1 MSDDITALY
10 RAILAKE
17 KGAIRKNWGGKM
29 PVALAFPNQYRLGMS
44 NLGIQIVYRL
54 LNEKPDVVAERFFL
68 PEGREMALYNRG
80 EGPLVS
86 LESQTPLGN
95 FDLAAFSISFEND
108 YPNVL
113 QMLKMGKIPLLSEER
128 GEKDPFVMAGG
139 VASFLNPEPLAPFVD
154 FFLLG
159 EAEQNLYPFVDA
171 FQEFGSRDKACLVS
185 TRERRDVLLHLARN
199 VPGLYAPSLYD
210 VAYKKNG
217 TLKYFVPSAKDVP
230 EKVKALRS
238 PKGGFTDTG
247 MPLSCI
253 TTPDT
258 EFGSKV
264 LMEVGRGCGHACRFC
279 AAGYVYRPPRVY
291 GESNLKEGVNAALKR
306 CPQVGLVSP
315 AVSDVPGIEELMGMI
330 HHNGGRFSV
339 SSLRAESLT
348 RGLLEHLKE
357 SGQKTIAI
365 APEAGSQRLR
375 NIINKHLTEE
385 QILGAARMIAGVSNF
400 STRLYFLM
408 GLPTEMPHDVNEI
421 TELVKKIKHQMVKES
436 AARGKIGRI
445 KLSVNCFIPK
455 PFTPFQWFPMEEVGS
470 LKKNQQQLKKSLV
483 KSGGI
488 MVNSDV
494 PKWAY
499 IQALLSLGDRRVST
513 ILQSAHK
520 LNGNWKKAMQLSQI
534 NPDFFVHRPKNL
546 DELLP
551 WDFIDHGITKKHL
564 ETEYH
569 LALEGRLS
577 DICRVGECVRCGV
590 CREKSKSRES

>member
-1 MSDDITALY
+1 MTLLPFTAPY
-10 RAILAKE
+10 WRKKRAPFE
-17 KGAIRKNWGGKM
+17 KTGGGRL
-29 PVALAFPNQYRLGMS
+29 PVALAFPSQYRVGMS

-54 LNEKPDVVAERFFL
+54 LNERTDVVAERFFL
-68 PEGREMALYNRG
+68 PEGREMAIYLRTH
-80 EGPLVS
+80 GPLVS
-86 LESQTPLGN
+86 LESQTSLTS

-113 QMLKMGKIPLLSEER
+113 QMLEMGKVPLLTEER
-128 GEKDPFVMAGG
+128 GAKDPFVMAGG
-139 VASFLNPEPLAPFVD
+139 IACFLNPEPLAPFVD

-159 EAEQNLYPFVDA
+159 EAEQTLYPFVDA
-171 FQEFGSRDKACLVS
+171 FQEFRGSSAK
-185 TRERRDVLLHLARN
+185 RRDVLLHLAKN
-199 VPGLYAPSLYD
+199 VPGLYAPSLYN

-217 TLKYFVPSAKDVP
+217 TLKSFLPSEKDVP
-230 EKVKALRS
+230 EKVKASHS
-238 PKGGFTDTG
+238 PGGGFTDTG

-291 GESNLKEGVNAALKR
+291 GKSTLLEGADAALKQ
-306 CPQVGLVSP
+306 CSQVGLVSP
-315 AVSDVPGIEELMGMI
+315 AVSDAPGIEELMGKI

-339 SSLRAESLT
+339 SSLRAENLT

-357 SGQKTIAI
+357 SHQKSIAI

-375 NIINKHLTEE
+375 DIINKHLTEA
-385 QILGAARMIAGVSNF
+385 QILGAARMIAGISNF
-400 STRLYFLM
+400 SIRLYFLM
-408 GLPTEMPHDVNEI
+408 GLPTEMPHDVCEI
-421 TELVKKIKHQMVKES
+421 TELAKKIKHQVVKAS

-455 PFTPFQWFPMEEVGS
+455 PFTPFQWFPMAEVGS
-470 LKKNQQQLKKSLV
+470 LKKKQQQLKKTLV

-499 IQALLSLGDRRVST
+499 VQALLSLGDRRVGT
-513 ILQSAHK
+513 ILESAHK
-520 LNGNWKKAMQLSQI
+520 LNGNWKKAIQLSQI
-534 NPDFFVHRPKNL
+534 DPDFFVYRPKNL
-546 DELLP
+546 EELLP

-564 ETEYH
+564 RAEYRR
-569 LALEGRLS
+569 ALEGKLS
-577 DICRVGECVRCGV
+577 DICRLGECVRCGA
-590 CREKSKSRES
+590 CRENN

>member
-1 MSDDITALY
+1 MPDDITALY
-10 RAILAKE
+10 RTVLAKE
-17 KGAIRKNWGGKM
+17 KGTIFKDWGGKVS
-29 PVALAFPNQYRLGMS
+29 VALAFPNHYRLGMS
-44 NLGIQIVYRL
+44 NLGVQIVYRI
-54 LNEKPDVVAERFFL
+54 LNQRTDVVAERFFL
-68 PEGREMALYNRG
+68 PEGQEMALYLRSR
-80 EGPLVS
+80 GPLVS
-86 LESQTPLGN
+86 LESQTPLSN

-113 QMLKMGKIPLLSEER
+113 QMLEMGKIPLLSKER
-128 GEKDPFVMAGG
+128 PEKSPFVMAGG

-159 EAEQNLYPFVDA
+159 EAEQNLEPFVDA
-171 FQEFGSRDKACLVS
+171 FLESGRQPFK
-185 TRERRDVLLHLARN
+185 RRDVLLYLAKN

-217 TLKYFVPSAKDVP
+217 TLSHFTPSEKDVP
-230 EKVKALRS
+230 EKVQAVHS

-253 TTPDT
+253 TTPNT
-258 EFGSKV
+258 EFGSRV

-291 GESNLKEGVNAALKR
+291 EEAKLHEGAREALKR
-306 CPQVGLVSP
+306 CSQVGLVSP
-315 AVSDVPGIEELMGMI
+315 AVSDAPGIEEVIGTI
-330 HHNGGRFSV
+330 CHNGGRFSV
-339 SSLRAESLT
+339 SSLRAEKLS
-348 RGLLEHLKE
+348 GKLLEHLEE
-357 SGQKTIAI
+357 SGQRTITI

-385 QILGAARMIAGVSNF
+385 QILGAVRMIAGKSDF
-400 STRLYFLM
+400 SIRLYFLM
-408 GLPTEMPHDVNEI
+408 GLPTETSRDGDEI
-421 TELVKKIKHQMVKES
+421 TELVKRIKHRMVKES

-470 LKKNQQQLKKSLV
+470 LKKKQQRLKKTLV

-488 MVNSDV
+488 VVNSDV

-499 IQALLSLGDRRVST
+499 IQALLSLGDRRVGT
-513 ILQSAHK
+513 ILKGAHK

-534 NPDFFVHRPKNL
+534 NPDFFVYRPKDL

-551 WDFIDHGITKKHL
+551 WDFIDHGITKRHL
-564 ETEYH
+564 QTEYR

-577 DICRVGECVRCGV
+577 NICKVGECVRCGV
-590 CREKSKSRES
+590 CHEND

>member
-1 MSDDITALY
+1 MPDDITALY
-10 RAILAKE
+10 RTVLAKE
-17 KGAIRKNWGGKM
+17 KGTIRKDWGGKVS
-29 PVALAFPNQYRLGMS
+29 VALAFPNHYRLGMS
-44 NLGIQIVYRL
+44 NLGVQIVYRI
-54 LNEKPDVVAERFFL
+54 LNQRTDVVAERFFL
-68 PEGREMALYNRG
+68 PEGQEMALYLRSR
-80 EGPLVS
+80 GPLVS
-86 LESQTPLGN
+86 LESQTPLSN

-113 QMLKMGKIPLLSEER
+113 QMLEMGKIPLLSKERPEES
-128 GEKDPFVMAGG
+128 PFVMAGG

-159 EAEQNLYPFVDA
+159 EAEQNLEPFVDA
-171 FQEFGSRDKACLVS
+171 FLESGRQPFK
-185 TRERRDVLLHLARN
+185 RRDVLLYLAKN

-217 TLKYFVPSAKDVP
+217 TLSHFTPSEKDVP
-230 EKVKALRS
+230 EKVQAVHS

-258 EFGSKV
+258 EFGSRV

-291 GESNLKEGVNAALKR
+291 EEAKLHEGAREALKR
-306 CPQVGLVSP
+306 CSQVGLVSP
-315 AVSDVPGIEELMGMI
+315 AVSDAPGIEEVIGTI
-330 HHNGGRFSV
+330 CHNGGRFSV
-339 SSLRAESLT
+339 SSLRAEKLS
-348 RGLLEHLKE
+348 GKLLEHLEE
-357 SGQKTIAI
+357 SGQRTITI

-385 QILGAARMIAGVSNF
+385 QILGAVRMIAGKSDF
-400 STRLYFLM
+400 SIRLYFLM
-408 GLPTEMPHDVNEI
+408 GLPTETSRDGDEI
-421 TELVKKIKHQMVKES
+421 TELVKRIKHRMVKES

-470 LKKNQQQLKKSLV
+470 LKKKQQRLKKTLV

-488 MVNSDV
+488 VVNSDV

-499 IQALLSLGDRRVST
+499 IQALLSLGDRRVGT
-513 ILQSAHK
+513 ILKGAHK

-534 NPDFFVHRPKNL
+534 NPDFFVYRPKDL

-551 WDFIDHGITKKHL
+551 WDFIDHGITKRHL
-564 ETEYH
+564 QTEYR

-577 DICRVGECVRCGV
+577 NICKVGECVRCGV
-590 CREKSKSRES
+590 CHEND

>member
-10 RAILAKE
+10 RAKLAKE
-17 KGAIRKNWGGKM
+17 EGTIRKDWGGKL

-44 NLGIQIVYRL
+44 NLGLQIVYQL
-54 LNEKPDVVAERFFL
+54 LNHRTDVVAERFFL
-68 PEGREMALYNRG
+68 PEGQEMALYLRS
-80 EGPLVS
+80 EGSLVS
-86 LESQTPLGN
+86 LESQTPLKN

-113 QMLKMGKIPLLSEER
+113 QILEIGKIPLLSKER
-128 GEKDPFVMAGG
+128 TEKDPFVMVGG
-139 VASFLNPEPLAPFVD
+139 VASFLNPEPIAPFVD

-159 EAEQNLYPFVDA
+159 EAEQNLNSFVDA
-171 FQEFGSRDKACLVS
+171 FLELGGN
-185 TRERRDVLLHLARN
+185 TGNRRDVLLHLARE

-210 VAYKKNG
+210 VAYNDNG
-217 TLKYFVPSAKDVP
+217 TLKHFNPLEKSVP
-230 EKVKALRS
+230 EHVRSVYS

-264 LMEVGRGCGHACRFC
+264 LVEVGRGCGHACRFC

-291 GESNLKEGVNAALKR
+291 EASKLHNGVSEALKR
-306 CPQVGLVSP
+306 CSQVGLVSA
-315 AVSDVPGIEELMGMI
+315 AVSDAPGIEEVIAMI
-330 HHNGGRFSV
+330 CHNGGRFSV
-339 SSLRAESLT
+339 SSLRAETVT
-348 RGLLEHLKE
+348 REFLENLKE
-357 SGQKTIAI
+357 SGQKSIAI

-385 QILGAARMIAGVSNF
+385 QILEAVRMIAHVSDF
-400 STRLYFLM
+400 SIRLYFLM
-408 GLPTEMPHDVNEI
+408 GLPTETPHDVDDI
-421 TELVKKIKHQMVKES
+421 IELAKKIKHRMVKES
-436 AARGKIGRI
+436 SARGRIGRI

-455 PFTPFQWFPMEEVGS
+455 PFTPFQWHAMEEVGS
-470 LKKNQQQLKKSLV
+470 LKKKQQQLKKRLI
-483 KSGGI
+483 KAGGI

-513 ILQSAHK
+513 ILLSAHK
-520 LNGNWKKAMQLSQI
+520 LNGNWRKAMRFSQI
-534 NPDFFVHRPKNL
+534 NPDFFVYREKDL

-564 ETEYH
+564 KTEYR
-569 LALEGRLS
+569 LALEGRVS
-577 DICRVGECVRCGV
+577 DICKVGECVRCGV
-590 CREKSKSRES
+590 CR

>member
-1 MSDDITALY
+1 MPDDITALY
-10 RAILAKE
+10 RTVLAKE
-17 KGAIRKNWGGKM
+17 KGTIRKDWGGKVS
-29 PVALAFPNQYRLGMS
+29 VALAFPNHYRLGMS
-44 NLGIQIVYRL
+44 NLGVQIVYRI
-54 LNEKPDVVAERFFL
+54 LNQRTDVVAERFFL
-68 PEGREMALYNRG
+68 PEGQEMALYLRSR
-80 EGPLVS
+80 GPLVS
-86 LESQTPLGN
+86 LESQTPLSN

-113 QMLKMGKIPLLSEER
+113 QMLEMGKIPLLSKERPEES
-128 GEKDPFVMAGG
+128 PFVMAGG

-159 EAEQNLYPFVDA
+159 EAEQNLEPFVDA
-171 FQEFGSRDKACLVS
+171 FLESGRQPFK
-185 TRERRDVLLHLARN
+185 RRDVLLYLAKN

-217 TLKYFVPSAKDVP
+217 TLSHFTPSEKDVP
-230 EKVKALRS
+230 EKVQAVHS

-258 EFGSKV
+258 EFGSRV

-291 GESNLKEGVNAALKR
+291 EEAKLHEGAREALKR
-306 CPQVGLVSP
+306 CSQVGLVSP
-315 AVSDVPGIEELMGMI
+315 AVSDAPGIEEVIGTI
-330 HHNGGRFSV
+330 CHNGGRFSV
-339 SSLRAESLT
+339 SSLRAEKLS
-348 RGLLEHLKE
+348 GKLLEHLEE
-357 SGQKTIAI
+357 SGQRTITI

-385 QILGAARMIAGVSNF
+385 QILGAVRMIAGKSDF
-400 STRLYFLM
+400 SIRLYFLM
-408 GLPTEMPHDVNEI
+408 GLPTETPRDGDEI
-421 TELVKKIKHQMVKES
+421 TELVKRIKHRMVKES

-470 LKKNQQQLKKSLV
+470 LKKKQQRLKKTLV

-488 MVNSDV
+488 VVNSDV

-499 IQALLSLGDRRVST
+499 IQALLSLGDRRVGT
-513 ILQSAHK
+513 ILKGAHK

-534 NPDFFVHRPKNL
+534 NPDFFVYRPKDL

-551 WDFIDHGITKKHL
+551 WDFIDHGITKRHL
-564 ETEYH
+564 QTEYR

-577 DICRVGECVRCGV
+577 NICKVGECVRCGV
-590 CREKSKSRES
+590 CHEND

>member
-10 RAILAKE
+10 RSKLAKE
-17 KGAIRKNWGGKM
+17 EGAIRKNWGGEL

-54 LNEKPDVVAERFFL
+54 LNDRTDVVAERFFL
-68 PEGREMALYNRG
+68 PEGQELALYLKSK
-80 EGPLVS
+80 GPLVS
-86 LESQTPLGN
+86 VESQTPLTN

-113 QMLKMGKIPLLSEER
+113 KMLEMGKIPLLSEER
-128 GEKDPFVMAGG
+128 TEKDPFVMAGG

-159 EAEQNLYPFVDA
+159 EAEENLNLFVDA
-171 FQEFGSRDKACLVS
+171 FLEFGRNTDKRREVLV
-185 TRERRDVLLHLARN
+185 HLAKS

-210 VAYKKNG
+210 VAYKDDG
-217 TLKYFVPSAKDVP
+217 TLAYCHPSEKNVP
-230 EKVKALRS
+230 EHVRSVYS

-264 LMEVGRGCGHACRFC
+264 LVEVGRGCGHACRFC

-291 GESNLKEGVNAALKR
+291 EESKLRNGVNEALKR
-306 CPQVGLVSP
+306 CSQVGLVSA
-315 AVSDVPGIEELMGMI
+315 AVSDAPGIEDVIDMI
-330 HHNGGRFSV
+330 CHNGGKFSV
-339 SSLRAESLT
+339 SSLRAENVT
-348 RGLLEHLKE
+348 RKFLEHLKE
-357 SGQKTIAI
+357 SGQKSIAI

-385 QILGAARMIAGVSNF
+385 QILEAVRMIAYVSDF
-400 STRLYFLM
+400 SIRLYFLM
-408 GLPTEMPHDVNEI
+408 GLPTETPREVDEI
-421 TELVKKIKHQMVKES
+421 IELVKKIKHQMVKES
-436 AARGKIGRI
+436 SDRGRIGRI

-455 PFTPFQWFPMEEVGS
+455 PFTPFQWHAMEEVGS
-470 LKKNQQQLKKSLV
+470 LKKKQQHLKKKLV
-483 KSGGI
+483 KYGGI
-488 MVNSDV
+488 VVNSDV

-499 IQALLSLGDRRVST
+499 IQALLSLGDRRVGT
-513 ILQSAHK
+513 MLLNAHK

-534 NPDFFVHRPKNL
+534 NPDFFVYREKDL

-551 WDFIDHGITKKHL
+551 WDFIDHGVTKKHL
-564 ETEYH
+564 KTEYR
-569 LALEGRLS
+569 LALESRLS
-577 DICRVGECVRCGV
+577 DICRVGECVRCGA
-590 CREKSKSRES
+590 CK

>member
-1 MSDDITALY
+1 VPDDITALY
-10 RAILAKE
+10 RTVLAKE
-17 KGAIRKNWGGKM
+17 KGTIRKDWGGKVS
-29 PVALAFPNQYRLGMS
+29 VALAFPNHYRLGMS
-44 NLGIQIVYRL
+44 NLGVQIVYRI
-54 LNEKPDVVAERFFL
+54 LNQRTDVVAERFFL
-68 PEGREMALYNRG
+68 PEGQEMALYLRSR
-80 EGPLVS
+80 GPLVS
-86 LESQTPLGN
+86 LESQTPLSN

-113 QMLKMGKIPLLSEER
+113 QMLEMGKIPLLSKERPEES
-128 GEKDPFVMAGG
+128 PFVMAGG

-159 EAEQNLYPFVDA
+159 EAEQNLEPFVDA
-171 FQEFGSRDKACLVS
+171 FLESGRQPFK
-185 TRERRDVLLHLARN
+185 RRDVLLYLAKN

-217 TLKYFVPSAKDVP
+217 TLSHFTPSEKDVP
-230 EKVKALRS
+230 EKVQAVHS

-258 EFGSKV
+258 EFGSRV

-291 GESNLKEGVNAALKR
+291 EEAKLHEGAREALKR
-306 CPQVGLVSP
+306 CSQVGLVSP
-315 AVSDVPGIEELMGMI
+315 AVSDAPGIEEVIGTI
-330 HHNGGRFSV
+330 CHNGGRFSV
-339 SSLRAESLT
+339 SSLRAEKLS
-348 RGLLEHLKE
+348 GKLLEHLEE
-357 SGQKTIAI
+357 SGQRTITI

-385 QILGAARMIAGVSNF
+385 QILGAVRMIAGKSDF
-400 STRLYFLM
+400 SIRLYFLM
-408 GLPTEMPHDVNEI
+408 GLPTETPRDGDEI
-421 TELVKKIKHQMVKES
+421 TELVKRIKHRMVKES

-470 LKKNQQQLKKSLV
+470 LKKKQQRLKKTLV

-488 MVNSDV
+488 VVNSDV

-499 IQALLSLGDRRVST
+499 IQALLSLGDRRVGT
-513 ILQSAHK
+513 ILKGAHK

-534 NPDFFVHRPKNL
+534 NPDFFVYRPKDL

-551 WDFIDHGITKKHL
+551 WDFIDHGITKRHL
-564 ETEYH
+564 QTEYR

-577 DICRVGECVRCGV
+577 NICKVGECVRCGV
-590 CREKSKSRES
+590 CHEND

>member
-1 MSDDITALY
+1 MPDDITALY
-10 RAILAKE
+10 RAVLAKE
-17 KGAIRKNWGGKM
+17 KGTIRKDWGGKVS
-29 PVALAFPNQYRLGMS
+29 VALAFPNHYRLGMS
-44 NLGIQIVYRL
+44 NLGVQIVYRI
-54 LNEKPDVVAERFFL
+54 LNQRTDVVAERFFL
-68 PEGREMALYNRG
+68 PEGQEMALYLRSR
-80 EGPLVS
+80 GPLVS
-86 LESQTPLGN
+86 LESQTPLSN

-113 QMLKMGKIPLLSEER
+113 QMLEMGKIPLLSKER
-128 GEKDPFVMAGG
+128 TEKSPFVMAGG

-159 EAEQNLYPFVDA
+159 EAEQNLEPFVDA
-171 FQEFGSRDKACLVS
+171 FLESGRQPFK
-185 TRERRDVLLHLARN
+185 RRDVLLYLAKN

-217 TLKYFVPSAKDVP
+217 TLSHFTPSEKDVP
-230 EKVKALRS
+230 EKVQAVHS

-258 EFGSKV
+258 EFGSRV

-291 GESNLKEGVNAALKR
+291 EEAKLHEGAREALKR
-306 CPQVGLVSP
+306 CSQVGLVSP
-315 AVSDVPGIEELMGMI
+315 AVSDAPGIEEVIGMI
-330 HHNGGRFSV
+330 CHNGGRFSV
-339 SSLRAESLT
+339 SSLRAEKLS
-348 RGLLEHLKE
+348 GKLLEHLEE
-357 SGQKTIAI
+357 SGQRTITI

-385 QILGAARMIAGVSNF
+385 QILGAVRMIAGKSDF
-400 STRLYFLM
+400 SIRLYFLM
-408 GLPTEMPHDVNEI
+408 GLPTETPHDVNEI
-421 TELVKKIKHQMVKES
+421 TELVKRIKHRMVKES

-470 LKKNQQQLKKSLV
+470 LKKKQQRLKKTLV

-488 MVNSDV
+488 VVNSDV

-513 ILQSAHK
+513 ILQGAHK

-534 NPDFFVHRPKNL
+534 NPDFFVYRPKDL

-551 WDFIDHGITKKHL
+551 WDFIDHGITKRHL
-564 ETEYH
+564 QTEYR

-577 DICRVGECVRCGV
+577 NICKVGECVRCGV
-590 CREKSKSRES
+590 CHEND

>member
-1 MSDDITALY
+1 LPDDITALY

-17 KGAIRKNWGGKM
+17 KGTIFKDWGGKLS
-29 PVALAFPNQYRLGMS
+29 VALAFPNHYRLGMS
-44 NLGIQIVYRL
+44 NLGIQIVYRI
-54 LNEKPDVVAERFFL
+54 LNERTDVVAERFFL
-68 PEGREMALYNRG
+68 PEGREMAIYLRSRG
-80 EGPLVS
+80 SLVS
-86 LESQTPLGN
+86 LESQTPLSN
-95 FDLAAFSISFEND
+95 FDLVAFSISFEND

-113 QMLKMGKIPLLSEER
+113 QMLEMGKIPLLSEER
-128 GEKDPFVMAGG
+128 SEKNPFIMVGG

-159 EAEQNLYPFVDA
+159 EAEQNLDPFVDA
-171 FQEFGSRDKACLVS
+171 FLEFGRQPFKR
-185 TRERRDVLLHLARN
+185 REVLLALTKN
-199 VPGLYAPSLYD
+199 VPGLYAPALYD

-217 TLKYFVPSAKDVP
+217 TLAHFIPAEKDVP
-230 EKVKALRS
+230 EKVRSVYS
-238 PKGGFTDTG
+238 PKGGFTGTR
-247 MPLSCI
+247 MPISCI

-291 GESNLKEGVNAALKR
+291 EESKLHKGVNEALER
-306 CPQVGLVSP
+306 CSQVGLVSP
-315 AVSDVPGIEELMGMI
+315 AVSDAPGIEELIGMI
-330 HHNGGRFSV
+330 CHNGGKFSV
-339 SSLRAESLT
+339 SSLRAEKLS
-348 RGLLEHLKE
+348 GNFLEYLKE
-357 SGQKTIAI
+357 SGQRTITI

-385 QILGAARMIAGVSNF
+385 QILDAVRMIAGAGDF
-400 STRLYFLM
+400 SIRLYFLM
-408 GLPTEMPHDVNEI
+408 GLPTETPDDVNEI
-421 TELVKKIKHQMVKES
+421 SELVKRIKHRMVKES

-455 PFTPFQWFPMEEVGS
+455 PFTPFQWFPMAEIGS
-470 LKKNQQQLKKSLV
+470 LKKKQQRLKKTLV

-488 MVNSDV
+488 VVNSDV

-520 LNGNWKKAMQLSQI
+520 LKGNWKKAMQLSQI
-534 NPDFFVHRPKNL
+534 NPDFFVYRPKNL

-564 ETEYH
+564 KTEYH

-577 DICRVGECVRCGV
+577 DICRVGECVRCGA
-590 CREKSKSRES
+590 CREND

>member
-1 MSDDITALY
+1 VPDDITALY
-10 RAILAKE
+10 RTVLAKE
-17 KGAIRKNWGGKM
+17 KGTIRKDWGGKVS
-29 PVALAFPNQYRLGMS
+29 VALAFPNHYRLGMS
-44 NLGIQIVYRL
+44 NLGVQIVYRI
-54 LNEKPDVVAERFFL
+54 LNQRTDVVAERFFL
-68 PEGREMALYNRG
+68 PEGQEMALYRRSR
-80 EGPLVS
+80 GPLVS
-86 LESQTPLGN
+86 LESQTPLSN

-113 QMLKMGKIPLLSEER
+113 QMLEMGKIPLLSKER
-128 GEKDPFVMAGG
+128 PEKSPFVMAGG

-159 EAEQNLYPFVDA
+159 EAEQNLEPFVDA
-171 FQEFGSRDKACLVS
+171 FLESGRQPFK
-185 TRERRDVLLHLARN
+185 RRDVLLYLAKN

-217 TLKYFVPSAKDVP
+217 TLSHFTPSEKDVP
-230 EKVKALRS
+230 EKVQAVHS

-253 TTPDT
+253 TTPNT
-258 EFGSKV
+258 EFGSRV

-291 GESNLKEGVNAALKR
+291 EEAKLHEGAREALKR
-306 CPQVGLVSP
+306 CSQVGLVSP
-315 AVSDVPGIEELMGMI
+315 AVSDAPGIEEVIGTI
-330 HHNGGRFSV
+330 CHNGGRFSV
-339 SSLRAESLT
+339 SSLRAEKLS
-348 RGLLEHLKE
+348 GKLLEHLEE
-357 SGQKTIAI
+357 SGQRTITI

-385 QILGAARMIAGVSNF
+385 QILGAVRMIAGKSDF
-400 STRLYFLM
+400 SIRLYFLM
-408 GLPTEMPHDVNEI
+408 GLPTETSRDGDEI
-421 TELVKKIKHQMVKES
+421 TELVKRIKHRMVKES

-470 LKKNQQQLKKSLV
+470 LKKKQQRLKKTLV

-488 MVNSDV
+488 VVNSDV

-499 IQALLSLGDRRVST
+499 IQALLSLGDRRVGT
-513 ILQSAHK
+513 ILKGAHK

-534 NPDFFVHRPKNL
+534 NPDFFVYRPKDL

-551 WDFIDHGITKKHL
+551 WDFIDHGITKRHL
-564 ETEYH
+564 QTEYR

-577 DICRVGECVRCGV
+577 NICKVGECVRCGV
-590 CREKSKSRES
+590 CHEND

>member
-1 MSDDITALY
+1 MPDDITALY
-10 RAILAKE
+10 RTVLAKE
-17 KGAIRKNWGGKM
+17 KGTIRKDWGGKVS
-29 PVALAFPNQYRLGMS
+29 VALAFPNHYRLGMS
-44 NLGIQIVYRL
+44 NLGVQIVYRI
-54 LNEKPDVVAERFFL
+54 LNQRTDVVAERFFL
-68 PEGREMALYNRG
+68 PEGQEMALYLRSR
-80 EGPLVS
+80 GPLVS
-86 LESQTPLGN
+86 LESQTPLSN

-113 QMLKMGKIPLLSEER
+113 QMLEMGKIPLLSKER
-128 GEKDPFVMAGG
+128 PEKSPFVMAGG

-159 EAEQNLYPFVDA
+159 EAEQNLEPFVDA
-171 FQEFGSRDKACLVS
+171 FLESGRQPFK
-185 TRERRDVLLHLARN
+185 RRDVLLYLAKN

-217 TLKYFVPSAKDVP
+217 TLSHFTPSEKDVP
-230 EKVKALRS
+230 EKVQAVHS

-258 EFGSKV
+258 EFGSRV

-291 GESNLKEGVNAALKR
+291 EEAKLHEGAREALKR
-306 CPQVGLVSP
+306 CSQVGLVSP
-315 AVSDVPGIEELMGMI
+315 AVSDAPGIEEVIGTI
-330 HHNGGRFSV
+330 CHNGGRFSV
-339 SSLRAESLT
+339 SSLRAEKLS
-348 RGLLEHLKE
+348 GKLLEHLEE
-357 SGQKTIAI
+357 SGQRTITI

-385 QILGAARMIAGVSNF
+385 QILGAVRMIAGKSDF
-400 STRLYFLM
+400 SIRLYFLM
-408 GLPTEMPHDVNEI
+408 GLPTETPHDGDEI
-421 TELVKKIKHQMVKES
+421 TELVKRIKHRMVKES

-470 LKKNQQQLKKSLV
+470 LKKKQQRLKKTLV

-488 MVNSDV
+488 VVNSDV

-499 IQALLSLGDRRVST
+499 IQALLSLGDRRVGT
-513 ILQSAHK
+513 ILKGAHK

-534 NPDFFVHRPKNL
+534 NPDFFVYRPKDL

-551 WDFIDHGITKKHL
+551 WDFIDHGITKRHL
-564 ETEYH
+564 QTEYR

-577 DICRVGECVRCGV
+577 NICKVGECVRCGV
-590 CREKSKSRES
+590 CHEND

>member
-10 RAILAKE
+10 RTILAKE
-17 KGAIRKNWGGKM
+17 KGTIRKDWGGKLS
-29 PVALAFPNQYRLGMS
+29 VALAFPNHYRLGMS
-44 NLGIQIVYRL
+44 NLGLQIVYRI
-54 LNEKPDVVAERFFL
+54 LNERTDVVAERFFL
-68 PEGREMALYNRG
+68 PEGREMDIYLRSRR
-80 EGPLVS
+80 PLVS
-86 LESQTPLGN
+86 LESQTPFSN
-95 FDLAAFSISFEND
+95 FNLAAFSISFEND

-113 QMLKMGKIPLLSEER
+113 QMLEMGKIPLLSEER
-128 GEKDPFVMAGG
+128 SENDPFIMAGG

-159 EAEQNLYPFVDA
+159 EAEQNLDPFVDV
-171 FQEFGSRDKACLVS
+171 FLEFGSRDKACLVS
-185 TRERRDVLLHLARN
+185 TRERRDVLRHLAKN

-210 VAYKKNG
+210 VAYKQNG
-217 TLKYFVPSAKDVP
+217 TLAHFIPSSKDVP
-230 EKVKALRS
+230 EKVQAVHS
-238 PKGGFTDTG
+238 PEGGFTGTR

-258 EFGSKV
+258 EFGNKI

-291 GESNLKEGVNAALKR
+291 EESKLHEGVNEALLR
-306 CPQVGLVSP
+306 CSQVGLVSP
-315 AVSDVPGIEELMGMI
+315 AVSDAPGIEELIGMI
-330 HHNGGRFSV
+330 CHNGGKFSV
-339 SSLRAESLT
+339 SSLRAEKLSEKF
-348 RGLLEHLKE
+348 LEYLKE
-357 SGQKTIAI
+357 SGQKTITI

-375 NIINKHLTEE
+375 DIINKHLTEE
-385 QILGAARMIAGVSNF
+385 QILSAVRMIAGADDF
-400 STRLYFLM
+400 SIRLYFLM
-408 GLPTEMPHDVNEI
+408 GLPTETPHDVNEI
-421 TELVKKIKHQMVKES
+421 SELVKRIKHRMVKES
-436 AARGKIGRI
+436 AARGKMGRI

-455 PFTPFQWFPMEEVGS
+455 PFTPFQWFPMEEIGS
-470 LKKNQQQLKKSLV
+470 LKKKQQQIKKTLI

-488 MVNSDV
+488 VVNSDV

-534 NPDFFVHRPKNL
+534 NPDFFVYRPKNL

-564 ETEYH
+564 KAEYR
-569 LALEGRLS
+569 LAHEGRLS
-577 DICRVGECVRCGV
+577 DICRIGECVRCGV
-590 CREKSKSRES
+590 CRENN

>member
-44 NLGIQIVYRL
+44 NLGLQIVYRL
-54 LNEKPDVVAERFFL
+54 LNERTDVVAERFFL
-68 PEGREMALYNRG
+68 PEGREMALYLRG

-86 LESQTPLGN
+86 LESQTPLTK

-113 QMLKMGKIPLLSEER
+113 QMLKMGKVPLLSEER

-139 VASFLNPEPLAPFVD
+139 VASFLNPEPLAPFMD

-159 EAEQNLYPFVDA
+159 EAEQNLHPFVDA
-171 FQEFGSRDKACLVS
+171 FLEFGRNTVK
-185 TRERRDVLLHLARN
+185 RRDVLLHLARN
-199 VPGLYAPSLYD
+199 VAGLYAPSLYD

-217 TLKYFVPSAKDVP
+217 TLKHFFPSVKDVP
-230 EKVKALRS
+230 EKVKALHA
-238 PKGGFTDTG
+238 PKGGFTDKG

-264 LMEVGRGCGHACRFC
+264 LVEVSRGCGHACRFC

-315 AVSDVPGIEELMGMI
+315 AVSDVPGIEALMGMI
-330 HHNGGRFSV
+330 HHDGGRFSV
-339 SSLRAESLT
+339 SSLRAENLT
-348 RGLLEHLKE
+348 RSLLKHLKE

-385 QILGAARMIAGVSNF
+385 QILSAARMISGVSNF
-400 STRLYFLM
+400 SIRLYFLM
-408 GLPTEMPHDVNEI
+408 GLPTESSRDVNEI

>member
-1 MSDDITALY
+1 VPDDITALY
-10 RAILAKE
+10 RTVLAKE
-17 KGAIRKNWGGKM
+17 KGTIRKDWGGKVS
-29 PVALAFPNQYRLGMS
+29 VALAFPNHYRLGMS
-44 NLGIQIVYRL
+44 NLGVQIVYRI
-54 LNEKPDVVAERFFL
+54 LNQRTDVVAERFFL
-68 PEGREMALYNRG
+68 PEGQEMALYLRSR
-80 EGPLVS
+80 GPLVS
-86 LESQTPLGN
+86 LESQTPLSN

-113 QMLKMGKIPLLSEER
+113 QMLEMGKIPLLSKERPEES
-128 GEKDPFVMAGG
+128 PFVMAGG

-159 EAEQNLYPFVDA
+159 EAEQNLEPFVDA
-171 FQEFGSRDKACLVS
+171 FLESGRQPFK
-185 TRERRDVLLHLARN
+185 RRDVLLYLAKN

-217 TLKYFVPSAKDVP
+217 TLSHFTPSEKDVP
-230 EKVKALRS
+230 EKVQAVHS

-258 EFGSKV
+258 EFGSRV

-291 GESNLKEGVNAALKR
+291 EEAKLHEGAREALKR
-306 CPQVGLVSP
+306 CSQVGLVSP
-315 AVSDVPGIEELMGMI
+315 AVSDAPGIEEVIGTI
-330 HHNGGRFSV
+330 CHNGGRFSV
-339 SSLRAESLT
+339 SSLRAEKLS
-348 RGLLEHLKE
+348 GKLLEHLEE
-357 SGQKTIAI
+357 SGQRTITI

-385 QILGAARMIAGVSNF
+385 QILGAVRMIAGKSDF
-400 STRLYFLM
+400 SIRLYFLM
-408 GLPTEMPHDVNEI
+408 GLPTETSRDGDEI
-421 TELVKKIKHQMVKES
+421 TELVKRIKHRMVKES

-470 LKKNQQQLKKSLV
+470 LKKKQQRLKKTLV

-488 MVNSDV
+488 VVNSDV

-499 IQALLSLGDRRVST
+499 IQALLSLGDRRVGT
-513 ILQSAHK
+513 ILKGAHK

-534 NPDFFVHRPKNL
+534 NPDFFVYRPKDL

-551 WDFIDHGITKKHL
+551 WDFIDHGITKRHL
-564 ETEYH
+564 QTEYR

-577 DICRVGECVRCGV
+577 NICKVGECVRCGV
-590 CREKSKSRES
+590 CHEND

>member
-1 MSDDITALY
+1 MPDDITALY
-10 RAILAKE
+10 RAVLAKE
-17 KGAIRKNWGGKM
+17 KGTIRKDWGGKVS
-29 PVALAFPNQYRLGMS
+29 VALAFPNHYRLGMS
-44 NLGIQIVYRL
+44 NLGVQIVYRI
-54 LNEKPDVVAERFFL
+54 LNQRTDVVAERFFL
-68 PEGREMALYNRG
+68 PEGQEMALYLRSR
-80 EGPLVS
+80 GPLVS
-86 LESQTPLGN
+86 LESQTPLSN

-113 QMLKMGKIPLLSEER
+113 QMLEMGKIPLLSKER
-128 GEKDPFVMAGG
+128 TEKSPFVMAGG

-159 EAEQNLYPFVDA
+159 EAEQNLEPFVDA
-171 FQEFGSRDKACLVS
+171 FLESGRQPFKRK
-185 TRERRDVLLHLARN
+185 DVLLHLAKN

-217 TLKYFVPSAKDVP
+217 TLSHFTPSEKDVP
-230 EKVKALRS
+230 EKVPAVHS

-258 EFGSKV
+258 EFGSRV

-291 GESNLKEGVNAALKR
+291 EEAKLHEGAREALKR
-306 CPQVGLVSP
+306 CSQVGLVSP
-315 AVSDVPGIEELMGMI
+315 AVSDAPGIEEVIGMI
-330 HHNGGRFSV
+330 CHNGGRFSV
-339 SSLRAESLT
+339 SSLRAEKLS
-348 RGLLEHLKE
+348 GKLLEHLEE
-357 SGQKTIAI
+357 SGQRTITIAS
-365 APEAGSQRLR
+365 EAGSQRLR

-385 QILGAARMIAGVSNF
+385 QILGAVRMIAGKSDF
-400 STRLYFLM
+400 SIRLYFLM
-408 GLPTEMPHDVNEI
+408 GLPTETPHDVNEI
-421 TELVKKIKHQMVKES
+421 TELVKRIKHRMVKES

-470 LKKNQQQLKKSLV
+470 LKKKQQRLKKSLV

-488 MVNSDV
+488 VVNSDV

-499 IQALLSLGDRRVST
+499 IQTLLSLGDRRVGT
-513 ILQSAHK
+513 ILKSAHK

-534 NPDFFVHRPKNL
+534 NPDFFVYRPKDL

-551 WDFIDHGITKKHL
+551 WDFIDHGITKRHL
-564 ETEYH
+564 QTEYR

-577 DICRVGECVRCGV
+577 NICKVGECVRCGV
-590 CREKSKSRES
+590 CHENE

>member
-1 MSDDITALY
+1 VSDDISALY

-17 KGAIRKNWGGKM
+17 KGTIRKDWGGKLS
-29 PVALAFPNQYRLGMS
+29 VALAFPNQYRLGMS
-44 NLGIQIVYRL
+44 NLGLQIVYRL
-54 LNEKPDVVAERFFL
+54 LNERPDVVAERFFL
-68 PEGREMALYNRG
+68 PEGREMALYLRG

-86 LESQTPLGN
+86 LESQTPLGK
-95 FDLAAFSISFEND
+95 FDLLAFSISFEND
-108 YPNVL
+108 YLNVL
-113 QMLKMGKIPLLSEER
+113 QILKMGKTPLLSEER
-128 GEKDPFVMAGG
+128 GERDPFVMVGG

-171 FQEFGSRDKACLVS
+171 FLEFGSRDKACLAS
-185 TRERRDVLLHLARN
+185 TRERKDVLLHLARN

-210 VAYKKNG
+210 VVYKKNG
-217 TLKYFVPSAKDVP
+217 TLKHFVPSEKGVP
-230 EKVKALRS
+230 EKVKVSHS
-238 PKGGFTDTG
+238 PEGGFTDTG

-291 GESNLKEGVNAALKR
+291 GESSLREGVHAALKR

-315 AVSDVPGIEELMGMI
+315 AVSDVPGIAELMGMI

-348 RGLLEHLKE
+348 RDLLKHLKD
-357 SGQKTIAI
+357 SGQKSIAI

-375 NIINKHLTEE
+375 NLINKHLTEE
-385 QILGAARMIAGVSNF
+385 QILGSVRMIAGISNF
-400 STRLYFLM
+400 SIRLYFLM
-408 GLPTEMPHDVNEI
+408 GLPTETPHDVNEI
-421 TELVKKIKHQMVKES
+421 IELVKKIKHQMVKES

-455 PFTPFQWFPMEEVGS
+455 PSTPFQWLPMAEVGS
-470 LKKNQQQLKKSLV
+470 LKKKQQQLKKTLV

-488 MVNSDV
+488 VVNSDV

-499 IQALLSLGDRRVST
+499 IQALLSLGDRRVGA
-513 ILQSAHK
+513 ILKSAHE
-520 LNGNWKKAMQLSQI
+520 LNGNWKKAMQRSQI
-534 NPDFFVHRPKNL
+534 NPDFFVHRSKEL

-564 ETEYH
+564 KMEYH

-590 CREKSKSRES
+590 CREKT

>member
-1 MSDDITALY
+1 MPDDITALY
-10 RAILAKE
+10 RTVLAKE
-17 KGAIRKNWGGKM
+17 KGTIRKDWGGKVS
-29 PVALAFPNQYRLGMS
+29 VALAFPNHYRLGMS
-44 NLGIQIVYRL
+44 NLGVQIVYRI
-54 LNEKPDVVAERFFL
+54 LNQRTDVVAERFFL
-68 PEGREMALYNRG
+68 PEGQEMALYRRSR
-80 EGPLVS
+80 GPLVS
-86 LESQTPLGN
+86 LESQTPLSN

-113 QMLKMGKIPLLSEER
+113 QMLEMGKIPLLSKERPEES
-128 GEKDPFVMAGG
+128 PFVMAGG

-159 EAEQNLYPFVDA
+159 EAEQNLEPFVDA
-171 FQEFGSRDKACLVS
+171 FLESGRQPFK
-185 TRERRDVLLHLARN
+185 RRDVLLYLAKN

-217 TLKYFVPSAKDVP
+217 TLSHFTPSEKDVP
-230 EKVKALRS
+230 EKVQAVHS

-258 EFGSKV
+258 EFGSRV

-291 GESNLKEGVNAALKR
+291 EEAKLHEGAREALKR
-306 CPQVGLVSP
+306 CSQVGLVSP
-315 AVSDVPGIEELMGMI
+315 AVSDAPGIEEVIGTI
-330 HHNGGRFSV
+330 CHNGGRFSV
-339 SSLRAESLT
+339 SSLRAEKLS
-348 RGLLEHLKE
+348 GKLLEHLEE
-357 SGQKTIAI
+357 SGQRTITI

-385 QILGAARMIAGVSNF
+385 QILGAVRMIAGKSDF
-400 STRLYFLM
+400 SIRLYFLM
-408 GLPTEMPHDVNEI
+408 GLPTETPRDGDEI
-421 TELVKKIKHQMVKES
+421 TELVKRIKHRMVKES

-470 LKKNQQQLKKSLV
+470 LKKKQQRLKKTLV

-488 MVNSDV
+488 VVNSDV

-499 IQALLSLGDRRVST
+499 IQALLSLGDRRVGT
-513 ILQSAHK
+513 ILKGAHK

-534 NPDFFVHRPKNL
+534 NPDFFVYRPKDL

-551 WDFIDHGITKKHL
+551 WDFIDHGITKRHL
-564 ETEYH
+564 QTEYR

-577 DICRVGECVRCGV
+577 NICKVGECVRCGV
-590 CREKSKSRES
+590 CHEND

>member
-10 RAILAKE
+10 RAKLAKE
-17 KGAIRKNWGGKM
+17 EGTIFKDWGGKL

-44 NLGIQIVYRL
+44 NLGLQIVYRL
-54 LNEKPDVVAERFFL
+54 LNDRTDVVAERFFL
-68 PEGREMALYNRG
+68 PDVEETAVCLRSKGS
-80 EGPLVS
+80 LVS
-86 LESQTPLGN
+86 LESQTPLKN

-113 QMLKMGKIPLLSEER
+113 QLLEMGKIPLLSKER
-128 GEKDPFVMAGG
+128 GENDPFVMVGG

-159 EAEQNLYPFVDA
+159 EAEENLNAFVDA
-171 FQEFGSRDKACLVS
+171 FLKSSGNTGNR
-185 TRERRDVLLHLARN
+185 RETLLHLARD

-210 VAYKKNG
+210 VAYKENG
-217 TLKYFVPSAKDVP
+217 TLKYFHPLEKDVP
-230 EKVKALRS
+230 ERVRSVYS

-258 EFGSKV
+258 EFGSKILV
-264 LMEVGRGCGHACRFC
+264 EVGRGCGHACRFC

-291 GESNLKEGVNAALKR
+291 EESELQNGVNKALER
-306 CPQVGLVSP
+306 CSRIGLVSA
-315 AVSDVPGIEELMGMI
+315 AVSDAPGIEEIIGMI
-330 HHNGGRFSV
+330 CRNGGRFSV
-339 SSLRAESLT
+339 SSLRAETVT
-348 RGLLEHLKE
+348 REFLENLKKT
-357 SGQKTIAI
+357 GQKSIAI

-385 QILGAARMIAGVSNF
+385 QILEAVRMIAQVSDF
-400 STRLYFLM
+400 SIRLYFLM
-408 GLPTEMPHDVNEI
+408 GLPTESLRDMDEMI
-421 TELVKKIKHQMVKES
+421 ELVKKIKHQMVKES
-436 AARGKIGRI
+436 SARGRIGRI

-455 PFTPFQWFPMEEVGS
+455 PFTPFQWHAMEEVGA
-470 LKKNQQQLKKSLV
+470 LKKKQQQLKKKLV
-483 KSGGI
+483 KAGGI

-499 IQALLSLGDRRVST
+499 IQALLSLGDRRVAAV
-513 ILQSAHK
+513 LLSAHK
-520 LNGNWKKAMQLSQI
+520 LKGNWKKAMQLSQI
-534 NPDFFVHRPKNL
+534 NPDFFVYREKEL

-564 ETEYH
+564 QTEYR
-569 LALEGRLS
+569 LALEGPVIGRLQGG
-577 DICRVGECVRCGV
+577 RVRSLRGMPVNHPLSGAR
-590 CREKSKSRES
+590 KSLC

>member
-1 MSDDITALY
+1 MPDDITALY
-10 RAILAKE
+10 RTVLAKE
-17 KGAIRKNWGGKM
+17 KGTIFKDWGGKVS
-29 PVALAFPNQYRLGMS
+29 VALAFPNHYRLGMS
-44 NLGIQIVYRL
+44 NLGVQIVYRI
-54 LNEKPDVVAERFFL
+54 LNQRTDVVAERFFL
-68 PEGREMALYNRG
+68 PEGQEMALYLRSR
-80 EGPLVS
+80 GPLVS
-86 LESQTPLGN
+86 LESQTPLSN

-113 QMLKMGKIPLLSEER
+113 QMLEMGKIPLLSKER
-128 GEKDPFVMAGG
+128 PEKSPFVMAGG

-159 EAEQNLYPFVDA
+159 EAEQNLEPFVDA
-171 FQEFGSRDKACLVS
+171 FLESGRQPFK
-185 TRERRDVLLHLARN
+185 RRDVLLYLAKN

-217 TLKYFVPSAKDVP
+217 TLSHFTPSEKDVP
-230 EKVKALRS
+230 EKVQAVHS

-258 EFGSKV
+258 EFGSRV

-291 GESNLKEGVNAALKR
+291 EEAKLHEGAREALKR
-306 CPQVGLVSP
+306 CSQVGLVSP
-315 AVSDVPGIEELMGMI
+315 AVSDAPGIEEVIGTI
-330 HHNGGRFSV
+330 CHNGGRFSV
-339 SSLRAESLT
+339 SSLRAEKLS
-348 RGLLEHLKE
+348 GKLLEHLEE
-357 SGQKTIAI
+357 SGQRTITI

-385 QILGAARMIAGVSNF
+385 QILGAVRMIAGKSDF
-400 STRLYFLM
+400 SIRLYFLM
-408 GLPTEMPHDVNEI
+408 GLPTETSRDGDEI
-421 TELVKKIKHQMVKES
+421 TELVKRIKHRMVKES

-470 LKKNQQQLKKSLV
+470 LKKKQQRLKKTLV

-488 MVNSDV
+488 VVNSDV

-499 IQALLSLGDRRVST
+499 IQALLSLGDRRVGT
-513 ILQSAHK
+513 ILKGAHK

-534 NPDFFVHRPKNL
+534 NPDFFVYRPKDL

-551 WDFIDHGITKKHL
+551 WDFIDHGITKRHL
-564 ETEYH
+564 QTEYR

-577 DICRVGECVRCGV
+577 NICKVGECVRCGV
-590 CREKSKSRES
+590 CHEND

>member
-1 MSDDITALY
+1 MPDDITALY
-10 RAILAKE
+10 RTVLAKE
-17 KGAIRKNWGGKM
+17 KGTIRKDWGGKVS
-29 PVALAFPNQYRLGMS
+29 VALAFPNHYRLGMS
-44 NLGIQIVYRL
+44 NLGVQIVYRI
-54 LNEKPDVVAERFFL
+54 LNQRTDVVAERFFL
-68 PEGREMALYNRG
+68 PEGQEMALYLRSR
-80 EGPLVS
+80 GPLVS
-86 LESQTPLGN
+86 LESQTPLSN

-113 QMLKMGKIPLLSEER
+113 QMLEMGKIPLLSKERPEES
-128 GEKDPFVMAGG
+128 PFVMAGG

-159 EAEQNLYPFVDA
+159 EAEQNLEPFVDA
-171 FQEFGSRDKACLVS
+171 FLESGRQPFK
-185 TRERRDVLLHLARN
+185 RRDVLLYLAKN

-217 TLKYFVPSAKDVP
+217 TLSHFTPSEKDVP
-230 EKVKALRS
+230 EKVQAVHS

-258 EFGSKV
+258 EFGSRV

-291 GESNLKEGVNAALKR
+291 EEAKLHEGAREALKR
-306 CPQVGLVSP
+306 CSQVGLVSP
-315 AVSDVPGIEELMGMI
+315 AVSDAPGIEEVI
-330 HHNGGRFSV
+330 STICHNGGRFSV
-339 SSLRAESLT
+339 SSLRAEKLS
-348 RGLLEHLKE
+348 GKLLEHLEE
-357 SGQKTIAI
+357 SGQRTITI

-385 QILGAARMIAGVSNF
+385 QILGAVRMIAGKSDF
-400 STRLYFLM
+400 SIRLYFLM
-408 GLPTEMPHDVNEI
+408 GLPTETSRDGDEI
-421 TELVKKIKHQMVKES
+421 TELVKRIKHRMVKES

-470 LKKNQQQLKKSLV
+470 LKKKQQRLKKTLV

-488 MVNSDV
+488 VVNSDV

-499 IQALLSLGDRRVST
+499 IQALLSLGDRRVGT
-513 ILQSAHK
+513 ILKGAHK

-534 NPDFFVHRPKNL
+534 NPDFFVYRPKDL

-551 WDFIDHGITKKHL
+551 WDFIDHGITKRHL
-564 ETEYH
+564 QTEYR

-577 DICRVGECVRCGV
+577 NICKVGECVRCGV
-590 CREKSKSRES
+590 CHEND